1 MNFRV
6 AFFGYNQKEVTE
18 YIWKLHQENEELRQ
32 KNGQQ
37 EEECQKIYYQY
48 LSLKEELKVQKSI
61 LECYQQSK
69 QGSKS

>member
-37 EEECQKIYYQY
+37 EEEFQKIYYQY

-61 LECYQQSK
+61 LESK